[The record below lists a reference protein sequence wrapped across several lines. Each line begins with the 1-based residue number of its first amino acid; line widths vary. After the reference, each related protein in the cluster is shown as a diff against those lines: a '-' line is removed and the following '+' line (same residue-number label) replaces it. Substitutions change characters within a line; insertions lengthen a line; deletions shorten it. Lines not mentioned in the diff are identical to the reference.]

1 MVEDRK
7 MVEENR
13 SLRPSPFADLP
24 FDPWPAVLPRT
35 SADPMLPFAIGL
47 ADDLILRLPE
57 ERWPIFTRRLNH
69 HCGSRPYLTAL
80 ARDDAWR
87 HDVDGNPVMA
97 VSDVDRLAAAIRLF
111 EIAIRKGSANVEA
124 QAQPL
129 VERAK
134 TVMAREAASGETP
147 VAPTG
152 RVGQG
157 GRPILSLKQA

>member
-1 MVEDRK
+1 MA
-7 MVEENR
+7 EENR

-47 ADDLILRLPE
+47 ADDLLLRLPE
-57 ERWPIFTRRLNH
+57 ERWPIFKRRLNH
-69 HCGSRPYLTAL
+69 HCGSRPYLTTL
-80 ARDDAWR
+80 ANDDARR

-97 VSDVDRLAAAIRLF
+97 VSDLDRLTAAIRLL
-111 EIAIRKGSANVEA
+111 EIAVRKGSANVEA
-124 QAQPL
+124 QAPPL
-129 VERAK
+129 IEQAKAVMRAI
-134 TVMAREAASGETP
+134 AS
-147 VAPTG
+147 VKAPAESTG